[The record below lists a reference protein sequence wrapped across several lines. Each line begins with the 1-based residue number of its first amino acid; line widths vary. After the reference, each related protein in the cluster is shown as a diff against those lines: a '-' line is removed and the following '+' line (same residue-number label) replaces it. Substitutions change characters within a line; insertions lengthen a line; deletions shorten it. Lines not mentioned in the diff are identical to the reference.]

1 MASAGGGG
9 GGGGTGSGGVGDDP
23 EVSARPLCWSA
34 AELEFLAEDEIVEVK
49 PTFAQ
54 ADGVP
59 LLGGTIPPFQP
70 PLPAR
75 VPLWMAIQMK
85 KQRRCELVAPSWLS
99 LASLDRWLE
108 AESTEERF
116 GTPPCQGFVEVAR
129 VLLTYARD
137 DLGPQA
143 DLIEV
148 RLRDIKDR
156 RDAKMQAGLKLM
168 NDDIGSFIK
177 VSGGTGA
184 TSEENQD
191 RGAREHQTA
200 DVLSFGWT
208 LTKFDSLSA
217 CFVLAVFSVPL
228 SLSLP

>member
-116 GTPPCQGFVEVAR
+116 GNPPCQGFVEVAR

-177 VSGGTGA
+177 VSKLASARSCARSEGSRNA
-184 TSEENQD
+184 TVEW
-191 RGAREHQTA
+191 RGAIGR
-200 DVLSFGWT
+200 
-208 LTKFDSLSA
+208 
-217 CFVLAVFSVPL
+217 
-228 SLSLP
+228 